1 MRIRRLAPPD
11 RDAIAALI
19 RSDDTFHDEEV
30 SVALELI
37 DDALARPGVDYHV
50 LVCEDETQVL
60 GYVCFGPTP
69 MTAWTWDL
77 YWIATHRAARGRG
90 VASRL
95 ALAMEAEL
103 RGKSA
108 RIVRLETSQLEAYGS
123 ARALYA
129 RLRYVEAGRIPDFY
143 KAGDDLIILVK
154 RIDAELIDAPTP
166 PAQPPQPR
174 VQ

>member
-30 SVALELI
+30 AVALELV
-37 DDALARPGVDYHV
+37 DDALARPGRDYHV
-50 LVCEDETQVL
+50 LVCEDGGEVL

-69 MTAWTWDL
+69 MTSWTWDL
-77 YWIATHRAARGRG
+77 YWIATHRNARGRG

-95 ALAMEAEL
+95 CTAMEAEL
-103 RGKSA
+103 RTHGA
-108 RIVRLETSQLEAYGS
+108 RIVRLETSQMEAYGS

-129 RLRYVEAGRIPDFY
+129 RLRYVEVGRIPDFY
-143 KAGDDLIILVK
+143 KAGDDLIILSK
-154 RIDAELIDAPTP
+154 RLDLELNDAAPAP
-166 PAQPPQPR
+166 DRAALR